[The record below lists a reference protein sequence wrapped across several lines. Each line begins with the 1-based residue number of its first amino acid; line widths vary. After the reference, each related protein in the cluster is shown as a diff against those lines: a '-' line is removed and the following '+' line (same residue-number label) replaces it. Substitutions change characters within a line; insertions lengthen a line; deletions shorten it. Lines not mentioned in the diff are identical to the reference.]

1 MCLLDEGVGGEQ
13 GGEKEEIKVG
23 LLVLML
29 IVLYLHFWAWNG
41 WGTRMRALDLGYA
54 IEFPAFLGIFLGVDR
69 GFGWEVA
76 SLSFS

>member
-41 WGTRMRALDLGYA
+41 WGTRMRALDLGSYNKK
-54 IEFPAFLGIFLGVDR
+54 
-69 GFGWEVA
+69 
-76 SLSFS
+76 